1 MYRKITDGF
10 YWLQECP
17 TNNKEFVDQVNP
29 PKWYKGNE
37 DVHIP
42 QSVYL
47 LVDEYSLL
55 FDTFSPASTDEVL
68 NDVKEILGERDLDYL
83 VLSHTDVP
91 HAGNTKAILDT
102 YPEAQ
107 LIAPKYGTGH
117 ELYRLSSSRLVGNGD
132 KLELGKFKINF
143 HEAPFVDS
151 AIHLWMT
158 EDTTNTLFTVDWHGF
173 PHNGSDCMLFADEL
187 DHPISEDQLMQFHG
201 RVMFW
206 LEYVKPEKVNQEIDH
221 ILAEHSP
228 EQVAPAHGHFIRQDA
243 AAELEKMKSVVELI
257 SEDGRIGAF
266 G

>member
-1 MYRKITDGF
+1 VYRKITDGF

-17 TNNKEFVDQVNP
+17 TNNTEFVDQVNP

-37 DVHIP
+37 EVHIP
-42 QSVYL
+42 QSIYL

-68 NDVKEILGERDLDYL
+68 DEVKEILGERDLDYL

-102 YPEAQ
+102 YPGAQ

-117 ELYRLSSSRLVGNGD
+117 ELYRLNSSKLVGNGD
-132 KLELGKFKINF
+132 KLELGKFKIKF

-158 EDTTNTLFTVDWHGF
+158 RKQQIHYLLLIGMDSRTTEVIACCSPMSLITLFLKINLCNFMAG
-173 PHNGSDCMLFADEL
+173 
-187 DHPISEDQLMQFHG
+187 
-201 RVMFW
+201 
-206 LEYVKPEKVNQEIDH
+206 
-221 ILAEHSP
+221 
-228 EQVAPAHGHFIRQDA
+228 
-243 AAELEKMKSVVELI
+243 
-257 SEDGRIGAF
+257 
-266 G
+266 